1 MSNQPQYTIVQ
12 DNPVVRLLG
21 AIVWALLALCALT
34 VAASAV
40 HLFGTELGGWVAL
53 GGVVA
58 GGVCGLIAIIKLL
71 TKS

>member
-34 VAASAV
+34 TAASAV
-40 HLFGTELGGWVAL
+40 QWFGRDLGSIVAL

-58 GGVCGLIAIIKLL
+58 GGVCGLVAIIKLL